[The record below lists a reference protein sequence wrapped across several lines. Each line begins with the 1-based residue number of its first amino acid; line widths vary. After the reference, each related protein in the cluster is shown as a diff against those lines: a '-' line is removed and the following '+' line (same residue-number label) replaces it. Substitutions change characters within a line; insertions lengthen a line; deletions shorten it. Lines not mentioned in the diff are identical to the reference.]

1 MMMNYE
7 KEYMLNNGKSKDGY
21 EVVFLDNVSVGYIVG
36 VEIGNEFFYWAFYD
50 RIGYASQMFDWL
62 LNNNVDSYRE
72 EWKSKKHLFEKRD
85 GNSIY
90 FAFYRRKI

>member
-1 MMMNYE
+1 MMMNNE
-7 KEYMLNNGKSKDGY
+7 DGPILGSGESKDGY
-21 EVVFLDNVSVGYIVG
+21 EVVFLNNESVGFVVG
-36 VEIGNEFFYWAFYD
+36 IEIKDEFFYWAFYD
-50 RIGYASQMFDWL
+50 CIGYAYQMFDWL
-62 LNNNVDSYRE
+62 LNNNVYSYRE